1 MQFDKH
7 ALILAVVEGLNL
19 RGSWTGKTHVQKA
32 LFLMDAA
39 GLLKAPFHFV
49 LYKHGPFT
57 IDFETEL
64 EQMKSYAALKSD
76 TVEGW
81 YGVRLS
87 PGTNAPMVKQV
98 SPLPV
103 ATLKAVEL
111 ICQFVGRKGVVDLEP
126 LSTAVWIRTREGVA
140 DADEVAAR
148 LHQLKPHVALPDAEN
163 ADRESLRLFES
174 AQNLLQTRQR

>member
-7 ALILAVVEGLNL
+7 ALILAVVEGLNQQE
-19 RGSWTGKTHVQKA
+19 SWTGKTHVQKA

-49 LYKHGPFT
+49 LYKHGPFMT
-57 IDFETEL
+57 DFEAEL

-87 PGTNAPMVKQV
+87 PGMNAALVKRM
-98 SPLPV
+98 SPVPE
-103 ATLKAVEL
+103 ATLKAVGFV
-111 ICQFVGRKGVVDLEP
+111 CQFVGRRGVVELEP
-126 LSTAVWIRTREGVA
+126 LATAVWIRTREGIVQSDKVA
-140 DADEVAAR
+140 MR
-148 LHQLKPHVALPDAEN
+148 LHELKPHVPLHDAEN
-163 ADRESLRLFES
+163 ADREALKLLES
-174 AQNLLQTRQR
+174 ARRAVQTRQP

>member
-7 ALILAVVEGLNL
+7 ALILAVVEGLNQQE
-19 RGSWTGKTHVQKA
+19 SWTGKTHVQKA

-49 LYKHGPFT
+49 LYKHGPFMT
-57 IDFETEL
+57 DFEAEL

-87 PGTNAPMVKQV
+87 PGMNAALVKRMSRCAGIAALEEQSV
-98 SPLPV
+98 CLPLRRPQRCRG
-103 ATLKAVEL
+103 AGTIGDGGL
-111 ICQFVGRKGVVDLEP
+111 DP
-126 LSTAVWIRTREGVA
+126 NTRGS
-140 DADEVAAR
+140 R
-148 LHQLKPHVALPDAEN
+148 
-163 ADRESLRLFES
+163 
-174 AQNLLQTRQR
+174 